1 MERSG
6 RGFRAPATP
15 VLGDAYSLVRVCIA
29 IRRQDRKRWRP
40 ARDCRLS
47 VKLAGD
53 HGAGQKLAVARSR
66 VDPCRSC
73 GVGRL
78 PRARSAF
85 KKFLAFMGDRFPSR
99 VSDNSHR
106 KGSSTRHCSDRLR
119 GGRAAV
125 GLSGDYRVGA
135 RDDAPSQAECRTLL
149 TALLAA
155 VDPPTSQ
162 AVAESLIDELG
173 SLAAVLAAEPHR
185 LRSIPGTEAVHVAYL
200 ETVRSAFRHSLRTR
214 LLAGPV
220 LSNTRVL
227 RDYLFAKLSDVGS
240 EQLRVLFLDAGNRL
254 IRDEVIGRGS
264 TKEVPVYPSLI
275 MGRALG
281 LNSTAIII
289 AHNHPSGDPEPSDSD
304 IQMTRALIE
313 AARVLDIAIHDHVI
327 VARSGIASMRE
338 LGLL

>member
-1 MERSG
+1 M
-6 RGFRAPATP
+6 
-15 VLGDAYSLVRVCIA
+15 
-29 IRRQDRKRWRP
+29 
-40 ARDCRLS
+40 
-47 VKLAGD
+47 
-53 HGAGQKLAVARSR
+53 
-66 VDPCRSC
+66 
-73 GVGRL
+73 
-78 PRARSAF
+78 
-85 KKFLAFMGDRFPSR
+85 
-99 VSDNSHR
+99 
-106 KGSSTRHCSDRLR
+106 
-119 GGRAAV
+119 
-125 GLSGDYRVGA
+125 
-135 RDDAPSQAECRTLL
+135 
-149 TALLAA
+149 
-155 VDPPTSQ
+155 
-162 AVAESLIDELG
+162 
-173 SLAAVLAAEPHR
+173 LAAEPHR

-254 IRDEVIGRGS
+254 IRDEMIGRGS

-281 LNSTAIII
+281 LNSTAILI